1 MACVYVEMSYD
12 VHVLCLEASKDMALD
27 ARVQNHIVPYN
38 EALRGTETEQMTAYH
53 LVAAC
58 IDDYVI
64 ENRGTPDLIL
74 ANIYK
79 IN

>member
-1 MACVYVEMSYD
+1 MIW
-12 VHVLCLEASKDMALD
+12 H
-27 ARVQNHIVPYN
+27 YN
-38 EALRGTETEQMTAYH
+38 EMLRGTETEQMPAYH

-64 ENRGTPDLIL
+64 ENIGTPELIL

>member
-1 MACVYVEMSYD
+1 MIW
-12 VHVLCLEASKDMALD
+12 H
-27 ARVQNHIVPYN
+27 YN
-38 EALRGTETEQMTAYH
+38 EMLRGTETEQMTAYH

-64 ENRGTPDLIL
+64 ENIGTPDLIL